1 MKPIIEQILSRQF
14 PSEYQLDSMDCGP
27 ASLKVIAKHFGKYY
41 SLQYL
46 RDLCGITREGVSFLD
61 LSYGAEKIGLHTL
74 AVKADIQTLHEK
86 VPLPCIVHWK
96 NSHFIVVYK
105 TGKQKVFVSDPAK
118 GLLSYSY
125 EEFKKGWYKKEEE
138 TGAILAVEP
147 MADFLQRD
155 PEERTER
162 KKTFENVLGYFKP
175 YRRNFTTIA
184 VIMLIVTALQG
195 LLPFISKAVIDV
207 GIQTHD
213 LNFINLVL
221 IANIVII
228 VSVTISGVVRDWL
241 LLHITSRV
249 NIALISDYLIKL
261 MQLPVTFFENKMIG
275 DILQRA
281 QDHERIRSFI
291 MNNSLNLVFSTLTF
305 VTFGIILLV
314 YNTIIFAIFLAGS
327 VLYIGWVMGFLKI
340 RKKLDWEYF
349 DLISKNQSYWVETV
363 GAIQDIKINNYEK
376 QKRWKWENIQA
387 KLYKVNLR
395 VLNVTNAQN
404 LGAQFIQSIKNLL
417 ITFYCA
423 KAVIAGEITFG
434 VMISTQ
440 FIIGMLNAPLT
451 QFIGFIIS
459 AQYAKISFL
468 RINEIH
474 QLKNEEDVAI
484 TNSLSIP
491 SHKNMVLKNVSFQ
504 YTPNAPFVLK
514 QINLVIPEGKITAIV
529 GGSGSGK
536 STLLKLLLRLYNP
549 SFGEILIGNMNISNL
564 GLREWRDHCGVVM
577 QDGKI
582 FNDTILN
589 NITLDD
595 EEIDYE
601 RLKEAVRIAHIAGE
615 IEQMPQGYQ
624 TKIGE
629 VGRGL
634 SGGQKQRLLIARALY
649 KNPSLLFL
657 DEATNALD
665 AINEHKIVEALNHA
679 FEKRTVVVIAH
690 RLSTIM
696 NADQIVV
703 LKDGVI
709 AEVGN
714 HEKLMRRKGHY
725 CDLVNNQ
732 MGAYDSAVLNGNE
745 ETTLQ
750 LVEN

>member
-1 MKPIIEQILSRQF
+1 MQIKKF
-14 PSEYQLDSMDCGP
+14 PFEYQLDAMDCGP
-27 ASLKVIAKHFGKYY
+27 ACLKMICKYFGKYY
-41 SLQYL
+41 SLPYL

-96 NSHFIVVYK
+96 SSHFIVVYK
-105 TGKQKVFVSDPAK
+105 TTKQKIFVSDPAK
-118 GLLSYSY
+118 DLLSHSH
-125 EEFKKGWYKKEEE
+125 EEFRQGWYKKGEE
-138 TGAILAVEP
+138 TGAILAIEP
-147 MADFLQRD
+147 MSDFLQRD
-155 PEERTER
+155 LEERTER
-162 KKTFENVLGYFKP
+162 AKTFQNVLGYFLP
-175 YRRNFTTIA
+175 YRKNFTTII
-184 VIMLIVTALQG
+184 VIMFIATALQG

-228 VSVTISGVVRDWL
+228 ISVTISGAIRDWL

-291 MNNSLNLVFSTLTF
+291 MNNSLNLIFSSLTF
-305 VTFGIILLV
+305 VTFGIILLI
-314 YNTIIFAIFLAGS
+314 YNKIIFAIFLIGS
-327 VLYIGWVMGFLKI
+327 ILYIGWVLVFLKV

-349 DLISKNQSYWVETV
+349 GLISQNQSYWVETV

-376 QKRWKWENIQA
+376 QKRWKWEDIQA

-404 LGAQFIQSIKNLL
+404 LGAQFIESIKNLL
-417 ITFYCA
+417 VTFYCA
-423 KAVIAGEITFG
+423 KAVIGGEITFG

-440 FIIGMLNAPLT
+440 FIIGMLNAPLG

-474 QLKNEEDVAI
+474 QLKDEEDTVV
-484 TNSLSIP
+484 TNSMSVP
-491 SHKNMVLKNVSFQ
+491 DHKGLLLKNLTFQ

-514 QINLVIPEGKITAIV
+514 QINLIIPEGKITAFV

-549 SFGEILIGNMNISNL
+549 TFGEILIGNMNISNL
-564 GLREWRDHCGVVM
+564 SLREWRDHCGVVM

-595 EEIDYE
+595 EEIDYT
-601 RLKEAVRIAHIAGE
+601 RLKDAVRIAHIASE

-649 KNPSLLFL
+649 KNPSFLFL

-665 AINEHKIVEALNHA
+665 AINEHQIVKALNHA
-679 FEKRTVVVIAH
+679 FEKRTVVVVAH

-703 LKDGVI
+703 LKDGMI
-709 AEVGN
+709 IEVGN
-714 HEKLMRRKGHY
+714 HEKLMEQHGHY
-725 CDLVNNQ
+725 FDLVDKQ
-732 MGAYDSAVLNGNE
+732 MGVWSVNGKSKKELEPVEALN
-745 ETTLQ
+745 
-750 LVEN
+750 

>member
-1 MKPIIEQILSRQF
+1 MIFSRF

-27 ASLKVIAKHFGKYY
+27 ACLKIIARHFGKYY
-41 SLQYL
+41 SLQHL
-46 RDLCGITREGVSFLD
+46 RDLCGITREGVSLLD

-74 AVKADIQTLHEK
+74 AVKTDIKNLHTK
-86 VPLPCIVHWK
+86 VPLPCIIHWK

-105 TGKQKVFVSDPAK
+105 TTQSKISVSDPAK
-118 GLLSYSY
+118 GLISYSHAD
-125 EEFKKGWYKKEEE
+125 FKKGWYKPEEE

-147 MADFLQRD
+147 MADFMQRD
-155 PEERTER
+155 LEEKTER

-175 YRRNFTTIA
+175 YRKNFSTIF
-184 VIMLIVTALQG
+184 VVMIVATALQG

-207 GIQTHD
+207 GIQTRD

-228 VSVTISGVVRDWL
+228 LTVAISSAVRDWL
-241 LLHITSRV
+241 LLHITARV
-249 NIALISDYLIKL
+249 NISLISDYLIKL

-291 MNNSLNLVFSTLTF
+291 MNSSLNLVFSSLTF
-305 VTFGIILLV
+305 ITFGVVLLIF
-314 YNTIIFAIFLAGS
+314 NTVIFYFFLAGS
-327 VLYIGWVMGFLKI
+327 ILYVLWVMAFLKI

-349 DLISKNQSYWVETV
+349 SLISQNQSYWVETV

-376 QKRWKWENIQA
+376 QKRWKWENIQV
-387 KLYKVNLR
+387 KLYKVNLK
-395 VLNVTNAQN
+395 VLNITNAQN
-404 LGAQFIQSIKNLL
+404 LGAQFIQSIKNLA

-423 KAVIAGEITFG
+423 KAVITGEITFG

-440 FIIGMLNAPLT
+440 FIIGMLNGPLT

-474 QLKNEEDVAI
+474 QLKDEEDVAA
-484 TNSLSIP
+484 TNKLSIA
-491 SHKNMVLKNVSFQ
+491 SNKNLVLRNVSFQ
-504 YTPNAPFVLK
+504 YTPNSPFVLK
-514 QINLVIPEGKITAIV
+514 QIHLKIHEGKTTAIV
-529 GGSGSGK
+529 GESGSGK
-536 STLLKLLLRLYNP
+536 STLLKLLLRLYQP
-549 SFGEILIGNMNISNL
+549 SFGDILIGNMNISNIS
-564 GLREWRDHCGVVM
+564 LREWRNQCGVVL

-589 NITLDD
+589 NIVLDD
-595 EEIDYE
+595 EEIDF
-601 RLKEAVRIAHIAGE
+601 RKLKEAVTIAHISGE
-615 IEQMPQGYQ
+615 VEQMPQGYH

-649 KNPSLLFL
+649 KGPSFLLL

-665 AINEHKIVEALNHA
+665 AINEHKIVKALSEA

-696 NADQIVV
+696 NADQIIV
-703 LKDGVI
+703 LKDGFI
-709 AEVGN
+709 TEAGTHRE
-714 HEKLMRRKGHY
+714 LMNKQKY
-725 CDLVNNQ
+725 YYELVNKQ
-732 MGAYDSAVLNGNE
+732 MGIWTESGVLSPE
-745 ETTLQ
+745 KRV
-750 LVEN
+750 VEKIG

>member
-1 MKPIIEQILSRQF
+1 MALKKF
-14 PSEYQLDSMDCGP
+14 PFEYQLDTMDCGP
-27 ASLKVIAKHFGKYY
+27 ACLKMICKYFGKYY
-41 SLQYL
+41 SLPYL

-61 LSYGAEKIGLHTL
+61 LSYGAEKVGLHTL
-74 AVKADIQTLHEK
+74 AIKSDLKTLHEK
-86 VPLPCIVHWK
+86 VPLPCIIHWK

-105 TGKQKVFVSDPAK
+105 TSKQKVLVSDPAK
-118 GLLSYSY
+118 GLLSYNH
-125 EEFKKGWYKKEEE
+125 EEFKKGWYKKGEE
-138 TGAILAVEP
+138 TGAILAIEP
-147 MADFLQRD
+147 MSDFLQRD
-155 PEERTER
+155 MEERTER
-162 KKTFENVLGYFKP
+162 KKTFQNVLGYFLP
-175 YRRNFTTIA
+175 YRKNFTTIL
-184 VIMLIVTALQG
+184 VIMFIATALQG

-207 GIQTHD
+207 GIHTHD

-228 VSVTISGVVRDWL
+228 VSVTVSGAIRDWL

-291 MNNSLNLVFSTLTF
+291 MNNSLNLIFSSLTF
-305 VTFGIILLV
+305 VTFGIILLI
-314 YNTIIFAIFLAGS
+314 YNTTIFVIFLAGS
-327 VLYIGWVMGFLKI
+327 ILYIGWVLAFLKV
-340 RKKLDWEYF
+340 RKKMDWEYF
-349 DLISKNQSYWVETV
+349 ALISQNQSYWVETV

-404 LGAQFIQSIKNLL
+404 LGAQFIQSIKNLF

-423 KAVIAGEITFG
+423 KAVINGEITFG

-440 FIIGMLNAPLT
+440 FIIGMLNTPLT
-451 QFIGFIIS
+451 QFISFIIS

-474 QLKNEEDVAI
+474 QLNDEEDNVV
-484 TNSLSIP
+484 TNSLSI
-491 SHKNMVLKNVSFQ
+491 SDHKGLILKNLSFQ

-514 QINLVIPEGKITAIV
+514 QINLIIPEGKTTAIV

-536 STLLKLLLRLYNP
+536 STLLKLLLRLYKP
-549 SFGEILIGNMNISNL
+549 SYGEILIGNLNISNL
-564 GLREWRDHCGVVM
+564 SLREWRTHCGVVM

-595 EEIDYE
+595 EQIDYT
-601 RLKEAVRIAHIAGE
+601 RLKEAVRIAQIASE
-615 IEQMPQGYQ
+615 IEQMPKGFQ

-649 KNPSLLFL
+649 KNPSFLFL

-665 AINEHKIVEALNHA
+665 AINEHKIVQALNRA

-690 RLSTIM
+690 RISTIM

-703 LKDGVI
+703 LRDGMI
-709 AEVGN
+709 IEIGN
-714 HEKLMRRKGHY
+714 HKKLMDKKGHY
-725 CDLVNNQ
+725 FDLVNKQ
-732 MGAYDSAVLNGNE
+732 MGVWGINGVY
-745 ETTLQ
+745 Q
-750 LVEN
+750 AKVELAEAAN